1 MTEPTVQL
9 VAEVILEENGSG
21 FRASHPRNLIASD
34 DEWFSP
40 VQAEVGPDG
49 HIWIADWYNYIIQ
62 HNAESDRQEPT
73 PGNAYANPLRDRQHG
88 RIYRIVYEGAG
99 TAERFTLAR
108 ARPQKLVSTLTHDN
122 MFWRKHAQRLLVE
135 RGNTDVAPMLIDL
148 ISDRSVDGTG
158 LNAGV
163 IHALWTLHGLGVLDQ
178 PEGDAFEAVVNALLH
193 PSSGVRKN
201 AIQVLPAAAESITA
215 LLEYCLIDDPDMQVR
230 LAAIVALTDMPP
242 SHDAGAALYNILGK
256 PDNLSDRWIREAGA
270 LAAAV
275 HNIGFLAAADA
286 AGMLPDASSI
296 PADATTENLDG
307 IIALVLSEDPDAV
320 AQIGQVAATV
330 LPPAVDRVLQ
340 MGVIEN
346 EMRFDLE
353 ELRVQAGQT
362 IRIDFV
368 NTDNMEHNLLI
379 LNPGTLAE
387 IGRLADEM
395 ITAPDGRQ
403 RMYVP
408 DSPDVLAWTPLLDPG
423 ESYQLVFR
431 VPDQPGEYP
440 FVCTIPGHWR
450 IMNGVMIVE

>member
-1 MTEPTVQL
+1 MKVP
-9 VAEVILEENGSG
+9 ILPNGS
-21 FRASHPRNLIASD
+21 
-34 DEWFSP
+34 
-40 VQAEVGPDG
+40 
-49 HIWIADWYNYIIQ
+49 
-62 HNAESDRQEPT
+62 
-73 PGNAYANPLRDRQHG
+73 
-88 RIYRIVYEGAG
+88 
-99 TAERFTLAR
+99 TLAG
-108 ARPQKLVSTLTHDN
+108 ARPQKLVSTLSHEN

-135 RGNTDVAPMLIDL
+135 RGETDVVPQLTDL
-148 ISDRSVDGTG
+148 ISDRSADKTG
-158 LNAGV
+158 LNAGA
-163 IHALWTLHGLGVLDQ
+163 IHALWTLHGLGLLDQ
-178 PEGDAFEAVVNALLH
+178 PEGDAFEAAVNALLH

-201 AIQVLPAAAESITA
+201 AIQVLPAAAKSVTT

-230 LAAIVALTDMPP
+230 LAAIVALTDMPQ
-242 SHDAGAALYNILGK
+242 SHDAGAALFNILGK
-256 PDNLSDRWIREAGA
+256 PENLSDRWIREAGA

-286 AGMLPDASSI
+286 AGMLPDTGTI
-296 PADATTENLDG
+296 PAVPSPEDMGG
-307 IIALVLSEDPDAV
+307 IIAMVLSEDPEAV
-320 AQIGQVAATV
+320 AQIGQVAVTA

-387 IGRLADEM
+387 VGRLADEM

-408 DSPDVLAWTPLLDPG
+408 DSPAVLASTPLLDPG
-423 ESYQLVFR
+423 ESYQLIFR

-450 IMNGVMIVE
+450 IMNGIMIVE